1 MSGLPPHTVLF
12 RSDSVVIR
20 DYQCCRRDRGLTAET
35 LAPFSSVAIPRR
47 GVFVKHVHGQSV
59 VADTNHAI
67 FFNHGETYR
76 LSHPYGCGDRVTEF
90 GMMPR
95 VVSDIHRSLGRRE
108 SRRFSQTHCPIE
120 AALYLVARHIFRLAV
135 HGGPIDAVALEEI
148 ALRLVGRITAG
159 TTGQRDERVRQRAAT
174 SRAHDELADA
184 VMLLLAARYAEPL
197 TLDLI
202 ASDVHSSP
210 YHLCRVFKTRV
221 GRSVHRY
228 LTQLRLRAAL
238 ERVAQGER
246 RLTRLATEVGFS
258 SHSHLSHAFRREF
271 GTTPSAVRAPLTA
284 GAVRQMSKILTGQS
298 AALA

>member
-12 RSDSVVIR
+12 RSNSVVIR

-76 LSHPYGCGDRVTEF
+76 LTHPYGCGDRVTEF

-95 VVSDIHRSLGRRE
+95 VVSDIHRSLGYRE

-120 AALYLVARHIFRLAV
+120 AALCLVARHVFRLAV

-159 TTGQRDERVRQRAAT
+159 TLRPRDERVRQRADT
-174 SRAHDELADA
+174 SMC
-184 VMLLLAARYAEPL
+184 V
-197 TLDLI
+197 I
-202 ASDVHSSP
+202 
-210 YHLCRVFKTRV
+210 
-221 GRSVHRY
+221 
-228 LTQLRLRAAL
+228 
-238 ERVAQGER
+238 
-246 RLTRLATEVGFS
+246 
-258 SHSHLSHAFRREF
+258 
-271 GTTPSAVRAPLTA
+271 
-284 GAVRQMSKILTGQS
+284 
-298 AALA
+298 